1 MSRIVIVGGHGKVAL
16 LLAPLLVER
25 GDDVVSLIRTP
36 EHADDVAATGAVPL
50 VVSVEEASEQE
61 LAAAFDGADAVVWSA
76 GAGGK
81 GGPERT
87 EAVDRDAAI
96 RSMEAAKA
104 ASVPRYVM
112 VSFAGSHGQDPVPA
126 DHPLRTY
133 AMAKLAADR
142 HLVASDLDWTI
153 VGPGLLT
160 LEEPSGRIEVGRV
173 EGEGQ
178 APTSRANVAAV
189 IAAVLAEPAT
199 VGKVIPFRD
208 GETPIA
214 EAIADVPVEYADLD
228 N

>member
-1 MSRIVIVGGHGKVAL
+1 MSRIVIIGGHGKVAL

-25 GDDVVSLIRTP
+25 GDDVVSLIRDP
-36 EHADDVAATGAVPL
+36 AQADDVAATGATPL
-50 VVSVEEASEQE
+50 VVSVEDASQQE

-87 EAVDRDAAI
+87 EAIDREAAI

-142 HLVASDLDWTI
+142 HLVASGLEWTI
-153 VGPGLLT
+153 LGPGLLT
-160 LEEPSGRIEVGRV
+160 LDEPTGRIDVGRFD
-173 EGEGQ
+173 GGSQ

-189 IAAVLAEPAT
+189 LAAVLAEPAT

-214 EAIADVPVEYADLD
+214 EAIADVPAEYADLD
-228 N
+228 S